1 MSPNAGTMSM
11 SHVMCQTV
19 VSCATKKR
27 QRGATDRPTAAM
39 ILSIGARSLIA
50 ALVLLVVGPHE
61 NEAEVL
67 VTAFAPT
74 TPSLVR
80 TSHALRRASIPVSS
94 SSSSSAGS
102 DQSAT
107 KPKLSRAER
116 KAKERAKKNN
126 NPKSSATKKTS
137 GNRKG
142 RRPGGS
148 GNNNNHNRAK
158 EYRLHSTAISKLTAS
173 STADDVVKAIKRAQN
188 LHDVHDIKNIENFL
202 LEECDETFAYGYRGS
217 LLARLAVAAMHMNN
231 NDLARKAIEVRR
243 TVHRSSML
251 PLESAAIIRGLL
263 RMHNVTD
270 AIEVLNDELTL
281 PMNGISPDTPESQEL
296 IKHRAL
302 SIASVASR
310 SFFEDH
316 PYMGVKAMRWLATL
330 GPVVRESGL
339 TIADLS
345 MPWTRIIQ
353 GAAQCES
360 KRRDG
365 TLKSK
370 CPVDDDGTE
379 EDDDIELPCNL
390 VFSVLDAMATFP
402 SDNNDRTYEALSN
415 ALVRRTLF
423 ITGAVALSGCPEAD
437 RGEAAFIGRSNVGK
451 SSLVNMITNRK
462 SLAYTS
468 KRPGKTQQ
476 FNFFAVNDKPERERE
491 IKYGDEIKGEKDP
504 DSFYIVDLPGF
515 GYAKVPQQ
523 QRQEWSDFF
532 NDYLAN
538 RRNLK
543 ILFHLVDARHG
554 PIDEDSRIMK
564 QVGETLP
571 KNVKYVVV
579 LTKADKN
586 VKGPSTKN
594 SGKVARG
601 TLEIVRETMKANGVG
616 NAPVLLTSSETKL
629 GRDDLWRY
637 LRLAAEAKVDV
648 KKQ

>member
-1 MSPNAGTMSM
+1 MHCLEQTAGS
-11 SHVMCQTV
+11 SRQAPTV
-19 VSCATKKR
+19 
-27 QRGATDRPTAAM
+27 AAM
-39 ILSIGARSLIA
+39 IILPGSTQIATVAALLSFRFFLHEYEAGVSAFTPPSAAAPSVMTPRSRGLSFPRDARSSMF
-50 ALVLLVVGPHE
+50 LLG
-61 NEAEVL
+61 A
-67 VTAFAPT
+67 
-74 TPSLVR
+74 
-80 TSHALRRASIPVSS
+80 SS
-94 SSSSSAGS
+94 STDTDSAGEKTAKS
-102 DQSAT
+102 
-107 KPKLSRAER
+107 KPSRAER
-116 KAKERAKKNN
+116 KAKERAKKQNN
-126 NPKSSATKKTS
+126 RKSPAKSTS

-142 RRPGGS
+142 RRPGGG
-148 GNNNNHNRAK
+148 GNNNNNNDRGK
-158 EYRLHSTAISKLTAS
+158 EYRLHSTAISKLTAT
-173 STADDVVKAIKRAQN
+173 STAEDVVKAIKRAQN

-263 RMHNVTD
+263 RMHNVSD
-270 AIEVLNDELTL
+270 AIDILDDELSL
-281 PMNGISPDTPESQEL
+281 PLEGLQPDTPESQEC

-302 SIASVASR
+302 SIASIASR

-330 GPVVRESGL
+330 GPIVRESGL
-339 TIADLS
+339 TIEELS

-370 CPVDDDGTE
+370 CPADDDGTK

-423 ITGAVALSGCPEAD
+423 VTGAVTLSGCPEAD

-515 GYAKVPQQ
+515 GFAKVPQQ

-532 NDYLAN
+532 EDYVAN
-538 RRNLK
+538 RKNLK

-564 QVGETLP
+564 QVGDTLA
-571 KNVKYVVV
+571 KSVKYVVV

-616 NAPVLLTSSETKL
+616 NAPVLLTSAETKL

-637 LRLAAEAKVDV
+637 LRLAAEAMVDV
-648 KKQ
+648 K

>member
-1 MSPNAGTMSM
+1 
-11 SHVMCQTV
+11 
-19 VSCATKKR
+19 
-27 QRGATDRPTAAM
+27 M
-39 ILSIGARSLIA
+39 ILSRGARSPGTALMA
-50 ALVLLVVGPHE
+50 ALVLFVVDLHE
-61 NEAEVL
+61 NEAGVAGVL
-67 VTAFAPT
+67 VSAFAPAA
-74 TPSLVR
+74 PSVVGTSHRR
-80 TSHALRRASIPVSS
+80 TSMLVH
-94 SSSSSAGS
+94 SSSSSADS
-102 DQSAT
+102 DQRTA

-116 KAKERAKKNN
+116 KAKERAKKN

-142 RRPGGS
+142 RRPGDS
-148 GNNNNHNRAK
+148 GNNNNNNQAK

-281 PMNGISPDTPESQEL
+281 PMDGTPPDTPESQEL

-302 SIASVASR
+302 SIASIASR

-330 GPVVRESGL
+330 GPIVRESGL
-339 TIADLS
+339 AITDLS

-370 CPVDDDGTE
+370 CPADDDGTE

-390 VFSVLDAMATFP
+390 VFSVLNAMATFP

-415 ALVRRTLF
+415 ALVRRALF

-601 TLEIVRETMKANGVG
+601 TLEIVRDTMKANGVG

>member
-1 MSPNAGTMSM
+1 M
-11 SHVMCQTV
+11 
-19 VSCATKKR
+19 
-27 QRGATDRPTAAM
+27 
-39 ILSIGARSLIA
+39 
-50 ALVLLVVGPHE
+50 
-61 NEAEVL
+61 
-67 VTAFAPT
+67 
-74 TPSLVR
+74 
-80 TSHALRRASIPVSS
+80 
-94 SSSSSAGS
+94 
-102 DQSAT
+102 
-107 KPKLSRAER
+107 
-116 KAKERAKKNN
+116 
-126 NPKSSATKKTS
+126 
-137 GNRKG
+137 
-142 RRPGGS
+142 
-148 GNNNNHNRAK
+148 
-158 EYRLHSTAISKLTAS
+158 
-173 STADDVVKAIKRAQN
+173 
-188 LHDVHDIKNIENFL
+188 
-202 LEECDETFAYGYRGS
+202 
-217 LLARLAVAAMHMNN
+217 
-231 NDLARKAIEVRR
+231 
-243 TVHRSSML
+243 
-251 PLESAAIIRGLL
+251 
-263 RMHNVTD
+263 
-270 AIEVLNDELTL
+270 
-281 PMNGISPDTPESQEL
+281 
-296 IKHRAL
+296 
-302 SIASVASR
+302 
-310 SFFEDH
+310 
-316 PYMGVKAMRWLATL
+316 
-330 GPVVRESGL
+330 RESGL
-339 TIADLS
+339 TVAELS

-370 CPVDDDGTE
+370 CPADDDGTK

-423 ITGAVALSGCPEAD
+423 ITGAVALSGCPAAD

-515 GYAKVPQQ
+515 GFAKVPQQ

-532 NDYLAN
+532 EDYVAN

-554 PIDEDSRIMK
+554 PIDEDSRIMA

-601 TLEIVRETMKANGVG
+601 TLEIVRDTMKANGVG

-637 LRLAAEAKVDV
+637 LRLASEAKVDV

>member
-1 MSPNAGTMSM
+1 M
-11 SHVMCQTV
+11 
-19 VSCATKKR
+19 
-27 QRGATDRPTAAM
+27 
-39 ILSIGARSLIA
+39 A
-50 ALVLLVVGPHE
+50 ALLLALFVVGLHE
-61 NEAEVL
+61 NGAGKL
-67 VTAFAPT
+67 VSAFAPAAQC
-74 TPSLVR
+74 LVR
-80 TSHALRRASIPVSS
+80 TSHRRTAVLVHS
-94 SSSSSAGS
+94 SSSSSADS
-102 DQSAT
+102 DQETA

-116 KAKERAKKNN
+116 KAKERAKRN
-126 NPKSSATKKTS
+126 NPKSSPAKKTS

-148 GNNNNHNRAK
+148 GNNNNNNRAK

-263 RMHNVTD
+263 RMHNVMD
-270 AIEVLNDELTL
+270 GIEVLNDELTL
-281 PMNGISPDTPESQEL
+281 PMDGTPLDTPESQEL
-296 IKHRAL
+296 IKYRAL
-302 SIASVASR
+302 SIASIASR

-330 GPVVRESGL
+330 GPIVRESGL

-365 TLKSK
+365 TLKST
-370 CPVDDDGTE
+370 CPADDDGTE

-601 TLEIVRETMKANGVG
+601 TLEIVREAMKANGVG

>member
-1 MSPNAGTMSM
+1 
-11 SHVMCQTV
+11 
-19 VSCATKKR
+19 
-27 QRGATDRPTAAM
+27 M
-39 ILSIGARSLIA
+39 ILPIGARSPGATLITA
-50 ALVLLVVGPHE
+50 MLWFLFGLHE
-61 NEAEVL
+61 NEVS
-67 VTAFAPT
+67 AFAPAAPASLVK
-74 TPSLVR
+74 TPSRR
-80 TSHALRRASIPVSS
+80 TSMIVHRSS
-94 SSSSSAGS
+94 SSNSGTGS
-102 DQSAT
+102 DQKTA

-126 NPKSSATKKTS
+126 PKSSAASKKTS

-148 GNNNNHNRAK
+148 GNSNNRGK

-243 TVHRSSML
+243 SVHRSSML
-251 PLESAAIIRGLL
+251 PLESSAIIRGLL
-263 RMHNVTD
+263 RMHRYTD
-270 AIEVLNDELTL
+270 AIKVLDDELIL
-281 PMNGISPDTPESQEL
+281 PTDGTPPDEPESQEV

-302 SIASVASR
+302 SIASIASR

-339 TIADLS
+339 AITDLS

-370 CPVDDDGTE
+370 CPADDDGTE
-379 EDDDIELPCNL
+379 EGDDIELPCNL

-538 RRNLK
+538 RKNLK

-586 VKGPSTKN
+586 VKGPSTTN

-601 TLEIVRETMKANGVG
+601 TLETVRETMKANGVG